1 MLDVGRGVRYIN
13 NLKNSSSSKHLYFV
27 RNRLLFLLNKTA
39 LLEKK
44 FDNGHPPSQM
54 PKRKRPFS
62 FDVFRKS
69 SLVKNLNKNSF
80 CKDFL
85 SFKRHFFGNI
95 FYLKLRMR
103 TNGWVTT
110 TGGVEWETT
119 SGGKSQLERNI
130 FEYFQLCFFCWCN
143 FLNKRILALL
153 LQAGNWHFPFLLKI
167 ADGGKSSYT
176 TTLKKWVLVQKKHF
190 WTFWALLQKK
200 HFWLLSKTA

>member
-27 RNRLLFLLNKTA
+27 RNRLLFLLTKTA

-130 FEYFQLCFFCWCN
+130 FEYFQLCFF
-143 FLNKRILALL
+143 LL
-153 LQAGNWHFPFLLKI
+153 MQLFE
-167 ADGGKSSYT
+167 
-176 TTLKKWVLVQKKHF
+176 
-190 WTFWALLQKK
+190 
-200 HFWLLSKTA
+200 